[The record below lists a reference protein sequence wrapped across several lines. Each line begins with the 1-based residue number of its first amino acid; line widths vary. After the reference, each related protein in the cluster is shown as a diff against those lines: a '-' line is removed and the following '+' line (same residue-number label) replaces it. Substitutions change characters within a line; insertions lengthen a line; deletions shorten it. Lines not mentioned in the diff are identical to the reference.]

1 MQVST
6 STRHCLLVHI
16 FQPTCIT
23 YQYQQQQLSNCKR
36 QKTCSVQTIQGIEFI
51 YLVNGCSKVF
61 TESPTVNDWR
71 ISTTTEVF
79 SHHES
84 TCHILLP
91 PGGPLIAVLDQKQL
105 EMHVVAL
112 LYYTPAAAHHHQ
124 QQQEKDFITSPS
136 MHLHWSLYTVHRIGQ
151 CLFYYLSLFIFRSHS
166 GNVLRT
172 GERESSHSPVGHL
185 IFDGLSSLPLLLG
198 R

>member
-23 YQYQQQQLSNCKR
+23 YQQATSSSSYRIAKR

-71 ISTTTEVF
+71 ISTTTKVF

-105 EMHVVAL
+105 EMHFVAL
-112 LYYTPAAAHHHQ
+112 LYTGRCPSSSVAAK
-124 QQQEKDFITSPS
+124 KDFITSPS
-136 MHLHWSLYTVHRIGQ
+136 MHLHWSLYTVHRIV
-151 CLFYYLSLFIFRSHS
+151 CLFYYLSLFIFR
-166 GNVLRT
+166 
-172 GERESSHSPVGHL
+172 
-185 IFDGLSSLPLLLG
+185 
-198 R
+198 